1 VEQPKV
7 VAVMAANPPL
17 SSVLSAV
24 LAASPSLRVRSFE
37 SPVALQTYMRLA
49 PVDLLVADFDCEA
62 APASDLARLLRR
74 DGAVVRRGFQIIA
87 LASGATEN
95 LKQESVASGIEE
107 VIIKPMSPRYLLER
121 VQSRLKRLP
130 SQPGVRHPLPEARQ
144 WLPAAAA
151 VASSD
156 NPAVR
161 RDNVVPLF
169 GDRRT
174 PLA

>member
-1 VEQPKV
+1 
-7 VAVMAANPPL
+7 MAANPPL

-62 APASDLARLLRR
+62 APAADLARLLRR
-74 DGAVVRRGFQIIA
+74 DGAVVRREFQIIA
-87 LASGATEN
+87 LTSNTTEN

-121 VQSRLKRLP
+121 VQSRLKPSP
-130 SQPGVRHPLPEARQ
+130 SQTRHSLPESRQ
-144 WLPAAAA
+144 SLPVAAAA
-151 VASSD
+151 AFAD
-156 NPAVR
+156 KPAAR

-169 GDRRT
+169 ADRRT
-174 PLA
+174 PPV